1 MENYKIQEVIIM
13 ISVGIDIS
21 KDKSFVCIMKP
32 FGEIICK
39 PFECNHTES
48 DLYSLAEKIL
58 SFDEEVR
65 VVLEAT
71 GVYHYPVLLYLKSIK
86 TLDIK

>member
-1 MENYKIQEVIIM
+1 M

-21 KDKSFVCIMKP
+21 KDKSFVCMMKP

-48 DLYSLAEKIL
+48 DLYSLSEKIL

-71 GVYHYPVLLYLKSIK
+71 GVYHYPVLLYLKSKGIFVWYSN
-86 TLDIK
+86 